1 MGEGSK
7 GSKTERNQAV
17 NLSIEDLG
25 QLFSEAVAAEAEA
38 TGNAPDH
45 VATQWALAYADAA
58 LAVFEQYR
66 PHNPKAHSLLRAAR
80 AWLATQSPK
89 ALQEFNRARST
100 FFSRPGCGK
109 YKAAIHA
116 SQAIIKAANAVNH
129 SFPIDCLLDAAVYLS
144 KAEAYA
150 RRHEHA

>member
-7 GSKTERNQAV
+7 GSKTERNQTV

-25 QLFSEAVAAEAEA
+25 QLFSEAVAAEAKA

-45 VATQWALAYADAA
+45 VAALWALAYADAA

-66 PHNPKAHSLLRAAR
+66 PHNQKAPSILRAAR
-80 AWLATQSPK
+80 AWLATKSPK

-100 FFSRPGCGK
+100 FFNRPGSGQH
-109 YKAAIHA
+109 KAAVYA
-116 SQAIIKAANAVNH
+116 SRAIIEGANAVNH
-129 SFPIDCLLDAAVYLS
+129 SYPLDCVLEAAMNLS